1 MGRVSSVVLGDGSRT
16 VLGEGAGC
24 CPWGECWVLCLG
36 RVLGAVLGE
45 DRGAVLGMGLCLGEW
60 GYA

>member
-1 MGRVSSVVLGDGSRT
+1 MLCLEMGVGLY
-16 VLGEGAGC
+16 
-24 CPWGECWVLCLG
+24 LG

-60 GYA
+60 GYAWEWGYV